1 MEVSQTTLRHNF
13 SIEEAKWN
21 MRSEQL
27 QNNIVQLNEEVD
39 RLHKKNETLLRENQK
54 LRTSQRAQF
63 QSSVNFSSQRSQN
76 FVSSAVMS

>member
-1 MEVSQTTLRHNF
+1 MEVSQTSLRHNF

-54 LRTSQRAQF
+54 LRTS
-63 QSSVNFSSQRSQN
+63 
-76 FVSSAVMS
+76 